1 MNIAISQAIQ
11 PVIFSYASEYAS
23 ILQCDSSSHSNPNDV
38 VDFANQSISDT
49 DDFIVE
55 SGTISESDDDEDCR
69 AYPICKFYNKECWT
83 ELVFKPPSLC
93 DVSSFDIDHTFPD
106 IVSKLQSLSLFQN
119 AHLILILHILLSKL
133 KICTM

>member
-1 MNIAISQAIQ
+1 MNIAIYQAIQ
-11 PVIFSYASEYAS
+11 QVIFSYASEYAS
-23 ILQCDSSSHSNPNDV
+23 ILQCDSSSHSNPDDV

-69 AYPICKFYNKECWT
+69 AYPICKFCNEECWT

-93 DVSSFDIDHTFPD
+93 DVSSFDIDHTFL
-106 IVSKLQSLSLFQN
+106 ILFQSYKVSLF
-119 AHLILILHILLSKL
+119 
-133 KICTM
+133 